1 MHLQENQK
9 SKILEII
16 RGHGSL
22 TELKNY
28 IQINNISLSNLNCK
42 TFDTLI
48 YSIIHDASY
57 NTIKYILDECHYKT
71 LNYVFVEG
79 NVLNPN
85 NNRYLFFKDHK
96 VPLFIAILKQNY
108 KVADLLLK
116 NKADINYCIID
127 FEGKDNDILQYL
139 FAYSSLDISR
149 LKYVINN
156 GFKVKNITNN
166 LIIDLIKSNYYG
178 KTDILDNLLKSYV
191 FDISFILNLLSLYRN
206 KRPLSTQQLQTLI
219 TKEKKKIEISD
230 SMYDIAIYEKKYDI
244 LDILLECDGSDSTI
258 ILSRIYKYE
267 ILENSVEACR
277 FNSNYNLIKK
287 ILNMGALDFKWVNMD
302 SIIIETCKKKNVKIM
317 NVFIESL
324 LNHKEYD
331 LENIDFE
338 EILIQIINEEEET
351 DVVRLAI
358 ESFIKLNTFNINY
371 INFENILTEV
381 CRRNNMNVIKL
392 FFDILKSEKLLN
404 EENIDIENILLETIR
419 ESNAE
424 TINLYIETVLNE
436 NSFDIC
442 NFNVE
447 NILLESSR
455 RGNFDIMKL
464 ILETLLHNE
473 KINFKIVDF
482 ENILIEACKEYNGD
496 IIQLLID
503 IIFKYESIDSNS
515 INFENVIAKASRNSH
530 IHIFEVLINALSS
543 HCFDIKSITIEK
555 ILSEAKHNY
564 FKKDNVKLFLEK
576 LLNISF
582 EKSLSL
588 NISSINHWREDILI
602 LLINLIIEVG
612 NVELL
617 RFILEEDEIK
627 QIVNINTK
635 DIYNKYPIILAFEA
649 IKYYI
654 HEYLSTKYNSMTH
667 YRNSIDIF
675 KYLLEYGAS
684 CNPVDLEGISLLSLA
699 INKKYYNV
707 IKYLLKYKVFVVD
720 DNDTENQPFS
730 KMKNI
735 YQNVITGVKL
745 LSIKGSNYNGSS
757 SRIKYNEC
765 NFTSLTFSY
774 LLNYKEIFRHLSK
787 HTDINELDVN
797 GYSLLYYAILKED
810 EDMINY
816 LIDNDVNI
824 NDNNNTALTISLC
837 IGNKKIFYLLLSHSI
852 LNLSKNSN
860 DLLLISILKSFNFTT
875 DDKIDMIKCL
885 IKKGFKLDNICQ
897 KYSPLIYS
905 IQMNSMPLV
914 QFFIENGV
922 VIDCTDESGDTP
934 LICAIQNKSIP
945 IVTLLLEHGA
955 NPNLAKDNSVHQS
968 DIELSTSSL
977 SSSSIISDN
986 NSNHSINNSNLINSN
1001 GESFD
1006 TISNIHSNDNNKCH
1020 GNSQDSPLM
1029 YAIQEESLPLIKLL
1043 INYGADVNF
1052 TLHGGISPLIL
1063 AVQKNSIPMV
1073 ELLLHYGAQVNITD
1087 GLWEYSSLIYAI
1099 EEDSLSMAKL
1109 LIDHGANVNYG
1120 RGTLIRSAIKQ
1131 KSVAILQLLL
1141 ENGAKVNE
1149 IAIIMYAVRVGDL
1162 EIFKYLYPYAANI
1175 NFSDRYDSNSLIKSI
1190 DKSGKTEIFEY
1201 LIKHNL
1207 NDISDKIVKNII
1219 FNNQLE
1225 LLKILMNNNFDIN
1238 FRDDEGNTLL
1248 VYAIKNCNKSMVDY
1262 LISIGA
1268 NISNIN
1274 NEGQSIFDISYQYSY
1289 DYWGEKIF
1297 IKIKELVHN
1306 NSS

>member
-1 MHLQENQK
+1 MSLQENQK

-16 RGHGSL
+16 REHGSL
-22 TELKNY
+22 IELKNY

-42 TFDTLI
+42 TFDMLI

-57 NTIKYILDECHYKT
+57 NIIKYILDECHYKT
-71 LNYVFVEG
+71 LNYVLVEG
-79 NVLNPN
+79 NILNPN

-96 VPLFIAILKQNY
+96 VPLFIAILKQNF
-108 KVADLLLK
+108 KIADLLLN

-127 FEGKDNDILQYL
+127 FNGKDNDILQYL
-139 FAYSSLDISR
+139 FAYSSLDIVR
-149 LKYVINN
+149 LKYIISN
-156 GFKVKNITNN
+156 GFKVKNITND

-178 KTDILDNLLKSYV
+178 KTDILDDLLKSYI

-244 LDILLECDGSDSTI
+244 LDILLECDGSDSKI
-258 ILSRIYKYE
+258 ILGRIYKYE

-287 ILNMGALDFKWVNMD
+287 ILNMDALDFECVNMD
-302 SIIIETCKKKNVKIM
+302 TIIIETCKKKNIKIM
-317 NVFIESL
+317 NLFIESL
-324 LNHKEYD
+324 LNHKEYN

-338 EILIQIINEEEET
+338 EILIQIMNEEEET

-381 CRRNNMNVIKL
+381 CRRDNINIIKL
-392 FFDILKSEKLLN
+392 FFDILKNEKLLN
-404 EENIDIENILLETIR
+404 KENIDIENILLETIR

-424 TINLYIETVLNE
+424 TINLFIETVLNE
-436 NSFDIC
+436 NSFDVC

-447 NILLESSR
+447 NILLESCR
-455 RGNFDIMKL
+455 RGNFDIIKL
-464 ILETLLHNE
+464 IFETLLHNI
-473 KINFKIVDF
+473 KLDFKTVDF
-482 ENILIEACKEYNGD
+482 ENILIEACKEYNSD
-496 IIQLLID
+496 IIQLLVD
-503 IIFKYESIDSNS
+503 IIFKYEFIIDSNA
-515 INFENVIAKASRNSH
+515 INFENVIQKASQNSH
-530 IHIFEVLINALSS
+530 IHIFETLIDNLNN
-543 HCFDIKSITIEK
+543 HCFDIKNISIEK
-555 ILSEAKHNY
+555 ALLKAKHNY

-582 EKSLSL
+582 EKSFSL
-588 NISSINHWREDILI
+588 NILSINRWGEDILI

-612 NVELL
+612 NIELL
-617 RFILEEDEIK
+617 KFILNDDDIK

-635 DIYNKYPIILAFEA
+635 DMYNKYPIVLAFEA
-649 IKYYI
+649 IKHYMY
-654 HEYLSTKYNSMTH
+654 EYHSTQYNSMTH

-699 INKKYYNV
+699 INRKYYDV
-707 IKYLLKYKVFVVD
+707 INYLLKYKVF
-720 DNDTENQPFS
+720 DNDIENQPFS

-735 YQNVITGVKL
+735 YQNIITGVKL
-745 LSIKGSNYNGSS
+745 LSIKGSNNNGSN

-765 NFTSLTFSY
+765 NFTPLTFSY
-774 LLNYKEIFRHLSK
+774 LLNYKEIFRHLLK
-787 HTDINELDVN
+787 HTNINELDVN

-810 EDMINY
+810 SDTIKY
-816 LIDNDVNI
+816 LIDNDVDI
-824 NDNNNTALTISLC
+824 NYNNNIALTISLC
-837 IGNKKIFYLLLSHSI
+837 IGNKKLFHLLLNHSI
-852 LNLSKNSN
+852 LNLSTNSN
-860 DLLLISILKSFNFTT
+860 DLLLISILKNFNFTT
-875 DDKIDMIKCL
+875 EDKINMIECL
-885 IKKGFKLDNICQ
+885 IKKGFKINNVSQ
-897 KYSPLIYS
+897 KYSPLIYA
-905 IQMNSMPLV
+905 IQMNSMQLV

-922 VIDCTDESGDTP
+922 IIDCTDENGNTP
-934 LICAIQNKSIP
+934 LICAIQNRSVP
-945 IVTLLLEHGA
+945 MVTFLIEHGA
-955 NPNLAKDNSVHQS
+955 NPNLAKDNCVHKP
-968 DIELSTSSL
+968 DIELSSSSL
-977 SSSSIISDN
+977 SSSSVIGDN
-986 NSNHSINNSNLINSN
+986 NINNSINNSNLSNSN
-1001 GESFD
+1001 NENHD
-1006 TISNIHSNDNNKCH
+1006 TVNNIYSNDNKKRQDN
-1020 GNSQDSPLM
+1020 NQDSPLM

-1043 INYGADVNF
+1043 IDYGADVNF
-1052 TLHGGISPLIL
+1052 TLHGGISPLIR

-1073 ELLLHYGAQVNITD
+1073 ELLLHRGAKVNITD

-1120 RGTLIRSAIKQ
+1120 RGTLLRAAIKQ
-1131 KSVAILQLLL
+1131 KSVSILQLLL

-1162 EIFKYLYPYAANI
+1162 EIFKYLYPYTANI
-1175 NFSDRYDSNSLIKSI
+1175 NFNDRYDSNSLIKSI

-1201 LIKHNL
+1201 LLKHNL
-1207 NDISDKIVKNII
+1207 NDVSDKIVKNII
-1219 FNNQLE
+1219 FNNQLD
-1225 LLKILMNNNFDIN
+1225 LLKILMDNNFDIN

-1248 VYAIKNCNKSMVDY
+1248 VYAIKNCNKPMVDY
-1262 LISIGA
+1262 LINIGA

-1274 NEGQSIFDISYQYSY
+1274 NEGQSIYDISYQYSY

-1297 IKIKELVHN
+1297 IKIKELIHN